1 MKNIT
6 PPTEQDTATV
16 KFSWKANSRQARWQ
30 RPNNFRA
37 DSWQSSPPA
46 PTVKKAPT
54 ARTVASET
62 LKTVLWTLTPA
73 QVAATSQ
80 EELAEAYRENFGSD
94 GDYYSWLN
102 NLTHRGVFV
111 FSEQE
116 ALDIYETAKQEMKDR
131 MNYGE

>member
-6 PPTEQDTATV
+6 PPSSSHTASPI
-16 KFSWKANSRQARWQ
+16 FSWKANRRQATAQ
-30 RPNNFRA
+30 RPNNFRSNA
-37 DSWQSSPPA
+37 WQSTHITPTQKEA
-46 PTVKKAPT
+46 PTP
-54 ARTVASET
+54 RTVASET

-80 EELAEAYRENFGSD
+80 KELTEAYQENFGND

-102 NLTHRGVFV
+102 HLTYRGVFS
-111 FSEQE
+111 FNEE
-116 ALDIYETAKQEMKDR
+116 ETLAIYETAKQEMKDR